1 MDKKSMIY
9 PSKAMNL
16 RKFAGYSKKGGN
28 TPKI

>member
-1 MDKKSMIY
+1 MIY

-28 TPKI
+28 TPKIWVIW